1 MGSRTEGVGRR
12 REGGRNQ
19 GIRGWDL
26 PQGKW
31 AGTRREG
38 GWKQEGMGENQEQ
51 RCRNYALVGRRQKG
65 RGQEPE
71 EKGMGSRRK
80 RGC

>member
-1 MGSRTEGVGRR
+1 MGTRTEGVGRR

-19 GIRGWDL
+19 QIREWE

-51 RCRNYALVGRRQKG
+51 RCRN
-65 RGQEPE
+65 
-71 EKGMGSRRK
+71 
-80 RGC
+80 

>member
-1 MGSRTEGVGRR
+1 MKEKTRWEPGQKGWEGG
-12 REGGRNQ
+12 EKGGRNQ
-19 GIRGWDL
+19 QIREWE

-51 RCRNYALVGRRQKG
+51 RCRN
-65 RGQEPE
+65 
-71 EKGMGSRRK
+71 
-80 RGC
+80 